1 MRLSLCTGEGQESKA
16 WHSGGV
22 TLKCTAL
29 RPTPGSPSQP
39 YDATPS
45 WPCMAPSAQ
54 RPHPAGD
61 GPPDLVRR
69 IFLEEMDPRDRHL
82 GLRWPPADE
91 VEIRAAGEARTGLA
105 LHEQLGHT
113 ARRQPVHVG
122 GHDRRHVGGLALDG
136 DLPAPR
142 HRPPAPP
149 AGPR

>member
-16 WHSGGV
+16 WHSGGF

-29 RPTPGSPSQP
+29 HPTPRSPSQP

-91 VEIRAAGEARTGLA
+91 VEIRAAGEARTRLA

-113 ARRQPVHVG
+113 APRQPVHVR
-122 GHDRRHVGGLALDG
+122 GHHRRPVRPLPLAG
-136 DLPAPR
+136 DLP
-142 HRPPAPP
+142 RPPPPRAAP
-149 AGPR
+149 